1 MIVQYYKSV
10 PLQGIPSERV
20 RRIRDKMLNSPFEC
34 DLERARCYT
43 RIWKSMEDSPPCMRK
58 AKALEEFLH
67 KIPIRIDEDEILVG
81 VKSSKIRAD
90 PFEIELGRHV
100 YVWDLLLDDNI
111 DEQAKKLIR
120 RGTAMQRFT
129 PLTEQE
135 IQELKND
142 IIPYWKGKTLK
153 DRKIELLKEAGL
165 YKDYTGPMARIFN
178 TFLTGIPDTY
188 TLLFDGQGHTIPGFR
203 RVLKMGFKGIEEKA
217 RQELEKLKEFDK
229 DYEQRKDFYESVQV
243 AARAVCDYSNRYA
256 DLAKKMAEKAN
267 GERKAELLEIAER
280 TRQVPAYPPRNFMEA
295 IQSIWMTNVVM
306 EMSYGDG
313 NVFSQGRVDQY
324 LYPYYISDI
333 AEGHIT
339 NEKCLEAIEEYL
351 VKLAS
356 VVIAGQNN
364 ITIGGLGRD
373 GDDATNEISYIFL
386 EATANVKSLLNSLSI
401 RISSKTPRDFLLRAC
416 EIHRYTGG
424 IGIHNDDMIVKQF
437 LEDGYSLEDAH
448 DYSIVGCV
456 EPTGTGN
463 DFSYTGGNGIWMA
476 IVFSMALNEGRIRL
490 LGNRQVGAKT
500 PDPSTFKTF
509 EDVKKAFV
517 EQLSFAIE
525 RVVKMAELKDQAFA
539 ESFPSPLLSSTIEGC
554 LESGQDIT
562 RNGARYNNSCMNG
575 QALGT
580 VANSLAAIRWAV
592 FEEKLLTMEE
602 LVKHLRNDFKGAKEL
617 RQKLLNK
624 APKYGNGDERVD
636 ELAKWVAEVFT
647 EITRKY
653 HVRGGKGIYRT
664 SFVSAAGSQVVEGRN
679 LGATPD
685 GRISGEPVSNG
696 LSPVNG
702 TDRSGLTMALLS
714 AVKAGQPLIT
724 DGLAMNVRISPSTI
738 ETDDGVDRLGS
749 IIEAYFEL
757 GGKEIQ
763 INPIDSDTLR
773 DAQVHPENYKD
784 LSVKVSG
791 YSARFIDL
799 SRSLQDD
806 IINRTEFNKL

>member
-1 MIVQYYKSV
+1 MVVQYYRRV

-20 RRIRDKMLNSPFEC
+20 LRIRDKMLNSPFEC

-67 KIPIRIDEDEILVG
+67 KIPIRIDEDEVLVG

-100 YVWDLLLDDNI
+100 YAWDLLLDDSI

-129 PLTEQE
+129 PLAEQE
-135 IQELKND
+135 INELKND
-142 IIPYWKGKTLK
+142 IIPFWKGKTLK

-217 RQELEKLKEFDK
+217 RQELEKLKEYDK

-243 AARAVCDYSNRYA
+243 VARAVCDYSNRYA
-256 DLAKKMAEKAN
+256 DLAIKMAEKAN
-267 GERKAELLEIAER
+267 NERKAELLQIAER

-295 IQSIWMTNVVM
+295 LQSIWMTNVVM

-373 GDDATNEISYIFL
+373 GQDATNEISYIFL

-476 IVFSMALNEGRIRL
+476 IVFSMALNEGRVHL
-490 LGNRQVGAKT
+490 LGNRQVGAQT

-580 VANSLAAIRWAV
+580 VADSLAAIRWAV
-592 FEEKLLTMEE
+592 YEKKLLTMGE
-602 LVKHLRNDFKGAKEL
+602 LVKHLRNNFKGARAIRE
-617 RQKLLNK
+617 QLLNK

-653 HVRGGKGIYRT
+653 NVRGGKGIYRT

-685 GRISGEPVSNG
+685 GRKAGEPVSNG

-714 AVKAGQPLIT
+714 AAKAGQPLIS
-724 DGLAMNVRISPSTI
+724 DGLAMNVRISPSII
-738 ETDDGVDRLGS
+738 ETDEGVDRLAS

-773 DAQVHPENYKD
+773 DAQLHPENYKD

-799 SRSLQDD
+799 SRSLQED
-806 IINRTEFNKL
+806 IINRTEFNEL